1 MRRLVPDNIELT
13 EEAARTFML
22 QKSRGPSLPEDHLNL
37 AGHVLKP
44 EEGDGVNSN
53 VPRDGYNTK
62 TSSMGDIMSRRHDIG
77 TIRISSFVVN
87 TASRNGVVGAVNK
100 TDEGPARRI
109 PFGQYVDNQ
118 DKLEVIEVDDLDA
131 VNRAQP
137 TFE

>member
-1 MRRLVPDNIELT
+1 MPDNIELT

-37 AGHVLKP
+37 VGHVLKP

-53 VPRDGYNTK
+53 VPRDALNTK

-87 TASRNGVVGAVNK
+87 TASRNSMVGAVNN
-100 TDEGPARRI
+100 TDEGPARKI
-109 PFGQYVDNQ
+109 PFDQYVDNQ
-118 DKLEVIEVDDLDA
+118 DKLEVIEAGNVEA

>member
-1 MRRLVPDNIELT
+1 M
-13 EEAARTFML
+13 
-22 QKSRGPSLPEDHLNL
+22 
-37 AGHVLKP
+37 LKP

-53 VPRDGYNTK
+53 VPRDALNTK

-87 TASRNGVVGAVNK
+87 TASRNSMVGAVNN
-100 TDEGPARRI
+100 TDEGPARKI
-109 PFGQYVDNQ
+109 PFDQYVDNQ
-118 DKLEVIEVDDLDA
+118 DKLEVIEAGNVEA